1 MFQGTNKC
9 VSMHIICD
17 EKHTKLSNSERNEAG
32 KLHRVGDCCI
42 IKAAILFALNNTDDE
57 QRLIRL
63 CVASSTA
70 SASLS
75 SSPAFLSLFE
85 PPSGFSVFR
94 PSLFSLFISSSDP
107 GDGET
112 AGLSAL

>member
-1 MFQGTNKC
+1 MY
-9 VSMHIICD
+9 IICD

-75 SSPAFLSLFE
+75 SSPSFLSLFV
-85 PPSGFSVFR
+85 PPLGFSLFR
-94 PSLFSLFISSSDP
+94 SSLFSFLICSSDP
-107 GDGET
+107 GDSET
-112 AGLSAL
+112 GGLSVL